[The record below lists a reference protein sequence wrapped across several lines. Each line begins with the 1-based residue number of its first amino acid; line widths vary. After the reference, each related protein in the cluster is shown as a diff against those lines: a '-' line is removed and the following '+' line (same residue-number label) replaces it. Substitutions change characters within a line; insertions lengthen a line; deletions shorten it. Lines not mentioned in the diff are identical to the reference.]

1 MNATVVNKYA
11 APYDVYIGRGS
22 SWGNPFVIG
31 EHGTREEVIQQYQD
45 YLDSNEVLLQKIHTL
60 RGKTLGYFCFPKPC
74 HGDIL
79 AAYANSV

>member
-1 MNATVVNKYA
+1 MQNPMTYILVEGVAGATRLLLVSTVLAKK
-11 APYDVYIGRGS
+11 
-22 SWGNPFVIG
+22 
-31 EHGTREEVIQQYQD
+31 VIQQYQD

-60 RGKTLGYFCFPKPC
+60 RGKTLGCFCFPKPC

>member
-1 MNATVVNKYA
+1 MTYILVEGVAGATRLLLVSTVLAKK
-11 APYDVYIGRGS
+11 
-22 SWGNPFVIG
+22 
-31 EHGTREEVIQQYQD
+31 VIQQYQD

-60 RGKTLGYFCFPKPC
+60 RGKTLGCFCFPKPC